1 MTGDVHRTW
10 GYKDKKTGITSGM
23 AGQLERKEADI
34 GGSVENN
41 HFNTQF
47 SIQ

>member
-10 GYKDKKTGITSGM
+10 GYKNKTTGITSGM

-34 GGSVENN
+34 GGLYDALISN
-41 HFNTQF
+41 
-47 SIQ
+47 SC

>member
-10 GYKDKKTGITSGM
+10 GYKNKKTGITSGM

-34 GGSVENN
+34 GGSNKVTLALN
-41 HFNTQF
+41 
-47 SIQ
+47 